1 MPPIKLLIADVDGTL
16 VTKAKVLTSRA
27 LEAVDRLRSAGI
39 EFTITSGRP
48 PRGMAMLIQALKL
61 KVPIAAF
68 NGGMFIKPDLTTVIE
83 ELLIP
88 VGVATQVVDY
98 LLKEGLDA
106 WVYSSENW
114 YLRRLDA
121 PHAAHEQQTVQFS
134 PSVVDDLHS
143 VLNGVVKI
151 VGVSDDAQ
159 LIARAESELR
169 RHVGPYVSAS
179 SSQPYYIDFTHRDAN
194 KGMVVRMAANYFGIS
209 TSQIAVIGDGLNDV
223 LMFANAGLSI
233 AMGNAAPE
241 VQRMAKY
248 VTKSN
253 EEDGFADAV
262 DQIILG
268 GQRSAEEKLGLPPL
282 TRACLFDLDGVLTQ
296 TAKLHAA
303 AWKRMFD
310 DFLLQWSA
318 QSGKAF
324 VPFDAVHDYQVYV
337 DGKLRLDGARSF
349 LASRG
354 IQVPEEK
361 ILELAAAKDTIL
373 VQLLQHGHVETY
385 DGSVRYLHAARE
397 AGLRTAVV
405 SSSKHCEQVLISAG
419 IADLFDARIDGN
431 VAAAEHLAGKPAPDT
446 YLAAAQALGVE
457 PAQAAVFEDALSG
470 VEAGRAGQF
479 GYVVGVDRVGQGKGL
494 HRHGADAVVTDLA
507 ILLEAAA

>member
-1 MPPIKLLIADVDGTL
+1 MLPIKLLIADVDGTL
-16 VTKAKVLTSRA
+16 VTKAKVITPRA
-27 LEAVDRLRSAGI
+27 REAVDRLRSAGI

-48 PRGMAMLIQALKL
+48 PRGMAMLTEALKL
-61 KVPIAAF
+61 KAPIAAF
-68 NGGMFIKPDLTTVIE
+68 NGGMFVEPDLTTVRE

-88 VGVATQVVDY
+88 VGVGIQVIDY

-106 WVYSSENW
+106 WVYSTTNW

-121 PHAAHEQQTVQFS
+121 PHAAHEQQTVQFA
-134 PSVVDDLHS
+134 PTVVEDLHS
-143 VLNGVVKI
+143 ILNEVVKI

-159 LIARAESELR
+159 RIACAEAEMRSRL
-169 RHVGPYVSAS
+169 GSYVSAS
-179 SSQPYYIDFTHRDAN
+179 SSQPYYIDFTNRDAN
-194 KGMVVRMAANYFGIS
+194 KGMVVRMTANYFGIS

-248 VTKSN
+248 VTGSN
-253 EEDGFADAV
+253 EADGFADAV

-268 GQRSAEEKLGLPPL
+268 GHRSAEEKLGLPPL

-310 DFLLQWSA
+310 DFLLQWSSR
-318 QSGKAF
+318 SGKAF
-324 VPFDAVHDYQVYV
+324 VPFDTVHDYQRYV
-337 DGKLRLDGARSF
+337 DGKLRIDGARSF

-354 IQVPEEK
+354 IQLPEEK

-373 VQLLQHGHVETY
+373 LQLLQQGHVETY
-385 DGSVRYLHAARE
+385 AGSVRYLHAARN

-405 SSSKHCEQVLISAG
+405 SSSKHCEQVLVSAG

-431 VAAAEHLAGKPAPDT
+431 VAAANHLGGKPAPDT
-446 YLAAAQALGVE
+446 YLAAAHALGVE

-470 VEAGRAGQF
+470 VEAGRAGRF
-479 GYVVGVDRVGQGKGL
+479 GYVVGVDRVGQAKEL
-494 HRHGADAVVTDLA
+494 HRHGADTVVTDLS
-507 ILLEAAA
+507 ILLEVAA